1 MLACKSQ
8 ILILLVL
15 LTWHSSYSWNSRL
28 IKKSIIPTVILVPLF
43 YNIPIIPVISK
54 IPLVHA
60 IEYNDIDQ
68 ASKSALTNVYNVFLN
83 LKYIEND
90 IENGESPQTIIKEV
104 RTLLTNYRLK
114 DSLQKS
120 LVLANNKNEAESIGR
135 NIIENL
141 NLIYEYYEDNIDNMT
156 GVKTPPKEVLLFA
169 KSSLSAT
176 TIEFNKLF
184 NLYPLNVIEKLKETL

>member
-1 MLACKSQ
+1 
-8 ILILLVL
+8 
-15 LTWHSSYSWNSRL
+15 LTWHSGYSWNSRF

-43 YNIPIIPVISK
+43 YNIPIIPVLSK

-83 LKYIEND
+83 LKYVEND

-120 LVLANNKNEAESIGR
+120 FPLR
-135 NIIENL
+135 FH
-141 NLIYEYYEDNIDNMT
+141 
-156 GVKTPPKEVLLFA
+156 LLFEIDIPDNSFLVDGVEHDVPCVFQIWQ
-169 KSSLSAT
+169 KR
-176 TIEFNKLF
+176 
-184 NLYPLNVIEKLKETL
+184 